1 MKKGEHKVRPYVK
14 APMSVMPGLKLIALL
29 GVWLLLVLV
38 GQGLAA
44 SPLVEVKDLKQP
56 VAAGSAVTYA
66 DLLKL
71 VFPEK
76 PAGQEEAA

>member
-1 MKKGEHKVRPYVK
+1 M
-14 APMSVMPGLKLIALL
+14 PMSVGPGLRWAARL
-29 GVWLLLVLV
+29 GVWLLLLG

-56 VAAGSAVTYA
+56 VAAGSITTYA

-71 VFPEK
+71 VFPEPPARAGREASDSTGAK
-76 PAGQEEAA
+76 P